1 MPKSKERCQEI
12 LKIADSNEML
22 KKMKNLQLFTSKYE
36 MITVD
41 DLERTA
47 TSADAVQPFMGLTSF
62 KGRAVYED

>member
-1 MPKSKERCQEI
+1 MPKSKERCQGI

-47 TSADAVQPFMGLTSF
+47 TSADAEQPFMVLISF
-62 KGRAVYED
+62 KEESRL

>member
-47 TSADAVQPFMGLTSF
+47 TSADTEQPFMGLTSF